1 VCGRSLSGQETFVLT
16 NPLAYFYGHTSL
28 SDNAELFRLQVQQLA
43 AAIKRRMAND
53 EQGIYSGV
61 SMRLAW
67 PVTF

>member
-1 VCGRSLSGQETFVLT
+1 MYGRFTCEQETFVLT

-53 EQGIYSGV
+53 EQGTSSGIC
-61 SMRLAW
+61 A
-67 PVTF
+67 